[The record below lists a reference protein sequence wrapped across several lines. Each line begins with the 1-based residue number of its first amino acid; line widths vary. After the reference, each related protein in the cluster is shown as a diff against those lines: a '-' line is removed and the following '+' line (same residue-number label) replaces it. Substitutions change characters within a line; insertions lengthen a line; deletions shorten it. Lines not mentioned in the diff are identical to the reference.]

1 MNASTEEAMR
11 RVVRDELEQAVGPRS
26 GWYSNRVV
34 SRPVIGLG
42 IGATLGVIAI
52 VAVVVK
58 SAKDVLKAA
67 REEQKTEE
75 YIKTLR
81 Q

>member
-1 MNASTEEAMR
+1 
-11 RVVRDELEQAVGPRS
+11 
-26 GWYSNRVV
+26 
-34 SRPVIGLG
+34 VIGLG